1 MKRQILTVDSIN
13 DEDDYENNNNDTE
26 LLKNSFDNGS
36 SSKCSN
42 NQIGYVN
49 QGFDDPKG
57 NQPKDILILF

>member
-13 DEDDYENNNNDTE
+13 DEDDYERNNNDTE
-26 LLKNSFDNGS
+26 LLKNSFDNRS
-36 SSKCSN
+36 SFKCPN

-57 NQPKDILILF
+57 NQPKGILTQF

>member
-1 MKRQILTVDSIN
+1 MQRQILTVDSIN
-13 DEDDYENNNNDTE
+13 EDDYESNNNDTE

-42 NQIGYVN
+42 NQISYVN

-57 NQPKDILILF
+57 KKLKGILTLF